1 MKTYFY
7 DCYDEKFVP
16 ITQIFC
22 KDTIELLEKAPN
34 VRYLFCMDFMV
45 GRCFKRVSKDG
56 VGYIVRDSFWEN
68 FKMTD
73 IEIEKLWDE
82 LEDVPIDENECI
94 DIDWRNWSKGT
105 HREEIWHWFD
115 ENHSK
120 GVGWLMNER
129 ETKY

>member
-1 MKTYFY
+1 
-7 DCYDEKFVP
+7 
-16 ITQIFC
+16 
-22 KDTIELLEKAPN
+22 
-34 VRYLFCMDFMV
+34 MDFMI
-45 GRCFKRVSKDG
+45 GRCFKRVSKDD
-56 VGYIVRDSFWEN
+56 VGCIIRDSN
-68 FKMTD
+68 FMMRIKKMKD
-73 IEIEKLWDE
+73 VEIEKLWDE

-115 ENHSK
+115 EQHSK